1 MRHNFSSD
9 LSIIL
14 CFIAV
19 SLYGFFNCQ
28 DICQQ
33 PELKDYKKV
42 VFENGSY
49 QYSHHYNYSMRVSL
63 NQPRR
68 VVNGSFNKDSFYQ
81 EVKQNFPFKFYD
93 SDVYKFI
100 VFPNGAITMN
110 GKMNLGNFS
119 MFTSND
125 FHIESEVL
133 EQDKLFA
140 VRWFPKKDNVIGVT
154 GKITGLIHSSGKISI
169 YFEDIP
175 TKINESERQ
184 PKLSGLFQCGTTRC
198 AKHNSTGACQNA
210 STSNVTCIW
219 CENANT
225 CIESNDQNTHSLKI
239 NDCRNK
245 NMTKSITKENNQD
258 KSIQYLH
265 IVIALVV
272 SFFVVCIGCAIWRWL
287 YKKK

>member
-140 VRWFPKKDNVIGVT
+140 VRWFPKKDNVIA
-154 GKITGLIHSSGKISI
+154 
-169 YFEDIP
+169 
-175 TKINESERQ
+175 
-184 PKLSGLFQCGTTRC
+184 RC